1 MGGRRDTGLPD
12 GGDGGLTAGLA
23 VEGRGRVAEHGLLER
38 HPLGRAGVDRVGRRH
53 PRRVGVRRR
62 RVVVVPLGPRR
73 RVVGDADG
81 GLAAGGRGVL
91 GRHGLRRRAGAGAL
105 VWIGAFGFGERLNRL
120 LSAVGRQPVQL
131 PTAPILRPVLLRVLK
146 KSSTRFLPEKG
157 TSIFLELRHFKKIV
171 LPVRRCLV

>member
-1 MGGRRDTGLPD
+1 
-12 GGDGGLTAGLA
+12 

-62 RVVVVPLGPRR
+62 RVVIVPLGLRR
-73 RVVGDADG
+73 RVVGNADG

-91 GRHGLRRRAGAGAL
+91 GRRHGLE
-105 VWIGAFGFGERLNRL
+105 WIGAFGFGGRLNR

-131 PTAPILRPVLLRVLK
+131 ERRSIWSVYRKVFNSFSTG
-146 KSSTRFLPEKG
+146 KSFSF
-157 TSIFLELRHFKKIV
+157 
-171 LPVRRCLV
+171 

>member
-1 MGGRRDTGLPD
+1 MGGRRATGLPD

-62 RVVVVPLGPRR
+62 RVVVVSLGLRR
-73 RVVGDADG
+73 RVVGDPDG

-91 GRHGLRRRAGAGAL
+91 GRHGLRRRAGARWSGS
-105 VWIGAFGFGERLNRL
+105 VRLDLAN
-120 LSAVGRQPVQL
+120 G
-131 PTAPILRPVLLRVLK
+131 
-146 KSSTRFLPEKG
+146 
-157 TSIFLELRHFKKIV
+157 
-171 LPVRRCLV
+171 

>member
-62 RVVVVPLGPRR
+62 RVVVVPLGLRR
-73 RVVGDADG
+73 RVVGDPDG

-91 GRHGLRRRAGAGAL
+91 GRHGLRRRAGAL
-105 VWIGAFGFGERLNRL
+105 VWIGAFGFGERLNRR

-131 PTAPILRPVLLRVLK
+131 ETATYIQACSVYIEKVFN
-146 KSSTRFLPEKG
+146 SFSTRKKALFSRTKD
-157 TSIFLELRHFKKIV
+157 TSRKSFSL
-171 LPVRRCLV
+171 